1 LNIWTNISEV
11 INWFTNLDNNK
22 RLSFVIFD
30 IVDFYPTISNK
41 LLHTAI
47 EFAAE
52 HTTITDTDHTVIF
65 NARKM
70 LLYQSGQP
78 WTKKCGPLFDIT
90 IGSYDGAECCTLV
103 GIFLL
108 YKINQKFG
116 NTFSLYRDDGL
127 GVTNDTAKNIDK
139 IKKSICKIFQ
149 QHNLKFTI
157 EANKKVV
164 NYLDIN
170 FDISKRTRKPHVKPN
185 SKIVYVNSKSNHPP
199 HIIRNIPQAIN
210 NRLSNLSSN
219 EEVFSQTTKIHQE
232 ALTKSGYTHSLTLK
246 PTHTTS
252 RPKRGGRQNITWYN
266 PPFSESITSNLGKQC
281 FKILDEEIPRDHKLY
296 KIFNKNNIKLSY
308 SCCRSLNNIIN
319 SHNKKLLNPTIQPP
333 RECNCRSNTVC
344 SIDGSCLTKCIIY
357 QATVTTKDGNQPQ
370 TYKGTSDTEF
380 ETRFYNCNVVVISE
394 SKQETCFVICAVILP
409 LLQELCQV
417 SNRIYCGLHKS

>member
-127 GVTNDTAKNIDK
+127 GVTTTPQK
-139 IKKSICKIFQ
+139 I
-149 QHNLKFTI
+149 
-157 EANKKVV
+157 
-164 NYLDIN
+164 
-170 FDISKRTRKPHVKPN
+170 
-185 SKIVYVNSKSNHPP
+185 
-199 HIIRNIPQAIN
+199 
-210 NRLSNLSSN
+210 
-219 EEVFSQTTKIHQE
+219 
-232 ALTKSGYTHSLTLK
+232 
-246 PTHTTS
+246 
-252 RPKRGGRQNITWYN
+252 
-266 PPFSESITSNLGKQC
+266 
-281 FKILDEEIPRDHKLY
+281 
-296 KIFNKNNIKLSY
+296 
-308 SCCRSLNNIIN
+308 
-319 SHNKKLLNPTIQPP
+319 
-333 RECNCRSNTVC
+333 
-344 SIDGSCLTKCIIY
+344 
-357 QATVTTKDGNQPQ
+357 
-370 TYKGTSDTEF
+370 
-380 ETRFYNCNVVVISE
+380 
-394 SKQETCFVICAVILP
+394 
-409 LLQELCQV
+409 
-417 SNRIYCGLHKS
+417 